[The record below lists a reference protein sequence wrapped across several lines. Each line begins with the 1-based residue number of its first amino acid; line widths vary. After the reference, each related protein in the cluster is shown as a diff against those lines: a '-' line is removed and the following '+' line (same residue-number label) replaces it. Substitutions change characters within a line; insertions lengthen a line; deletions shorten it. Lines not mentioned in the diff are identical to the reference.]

1 MYIVKNIKA
10 VNCLV
15 RAGFDLMGLEQDKFN
30 PNKMVFKF
38 RDTKEFRDYWT
49 KYCDKY
55 RKVK

>member
-10 VNCLV
+10 VNSLV

-38 RDTKEFRDYWT
+38 EDTKEFRVYWT

>member
-10 VNCLV
+10 VNSLV

-38 RDTKEFRDYWT
+38 EDTKELGCLGLNIAINIE
-49 KYCDKY
+49 K
-55 RKVK
+55 